1 MLRKHNM
8 LENEQDSAILHTTSI
23 KKVEGT
29 LDHKGLKESEMV
41 MNLDVTVLSHWSKEA
56 IVKRTEWMADAIALI
71 TSLKAAQNEQVRIE
85 HFRA

>member
-1 MLRKHNM
+1 MWGNQTMVEFEL
-8 LENEQDSAILHTTSI
+8 DSAIRHTTWM

-41 MNLDVTVLSHWSKEA
+41 MNLDVTVLSQWSKEA